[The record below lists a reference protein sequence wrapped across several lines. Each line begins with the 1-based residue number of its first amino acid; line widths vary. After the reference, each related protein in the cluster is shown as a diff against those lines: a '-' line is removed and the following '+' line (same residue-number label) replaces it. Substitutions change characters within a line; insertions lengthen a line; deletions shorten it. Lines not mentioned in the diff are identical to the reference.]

1 MSPTFSIN
9 DTTYTATT
17 SGDYKAI
24 TVHLNAGKTLVTVS
38 GFTSYVNMSLK
49 VELTKADEVVD
60 NSGSEES
67 SEATITTGEGTW
79 DSPYVVTSAGKISY
93 TAVGDEDPDTI
104 YKLQLTAG
112 TYTISVNKSGFASLV
127 ELNGQSQSYNG
138 PITVTIVDGQD
149 TYFAVWIQE
158 NVEITIEAAES
169 ANDDSQAFTKD
180 LTFATSSTI
189 LDVKFTPS
197 ESGTYTFKLT
207 STDAYFVSLYYTE
220 DGVNHT
226 ISYYSDDE
234 VEDGE
239 LELEAGT
246 EYTYKVTTMSAC
258 SAVLTIEKK
267 A

>member
-1 MSPTFSIN
+1 
-9 DTTYTATT
+9 
-17 SGDYKAI
+17 
-24 TVHLNAGKTLVTVS
+24 
-38 GFTSYVNMSLK
+38 MSLK
-49 VELTKADEVVD
+49 VELTKADDAED
-60 NSGSEES
+60 NSGAEEVP
-67 SEATITTGEGTW
+67 EITITTGEGTW

-93 TAVGDEDPDTI
+93 STIDDDTI
-104 YKLQLTAG
+104 YKLNLPAG
-112 TYTISVNKSGFASLV
+112 TYTISLSVGGYASIV
-127 ELNGQSQSYNG
+127 ELNAMSQYYDG

-149 TYFAVWIQE
+149 TYFAAWVDGSA
-158 NVEITIEAAES
+158 EITITAVES

-226 ISYYSDDE
+226 VSYYSDDE